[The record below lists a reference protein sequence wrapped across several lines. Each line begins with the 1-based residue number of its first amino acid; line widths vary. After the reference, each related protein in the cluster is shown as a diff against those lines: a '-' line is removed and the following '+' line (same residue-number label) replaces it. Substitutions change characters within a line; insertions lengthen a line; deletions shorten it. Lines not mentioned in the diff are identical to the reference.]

1 MGVEF
6 RLVKTKTG
14 MAYDLGKA
22 AMRPPVDDWETRIKG
37 LSPMRDALAWQ
48 AAMQPSD
55 RAMWLIGSTGPDCEA
70 TVLSKRWTPETLAEV
85 VQTAVLQRD
94 DQTLA
99 RRIADDLLMWA
110 GDDQVVL
117 IPDGLDEDEVLERF
131 GSARRMRIE
140 RTLEDAVSG

>member
-14 MAYDLGKA
+14 KAYDLGKA

-37 LSPMRDALAWQ
+37 LSPLRDTLAWQ

-70 TVLSKRWTPETLAEV
+70 TTLSKRWTPEALAEV
-85 VQTAVLQRD
+85 IQTAVLQQD
-94 DQTLA
+94 DPTLA
-99 RRIADDLLMWA
+99 QRIADDLLTWA

-117 IPDGLDEDEVLERF
+117 IPDELDEEKVLERF
-131 GSARRMRIE
+131 GRPRRMRIE
-140 RTLEDAVSG
+140 RTLEDVVSG

>member
-14 MAYDLGKA
+14 GAYDLGKA

-48 AAMQPSD
+48 EAMQPSD
-55 RAMWLIGSTGPDCEA
+55 RAMWLIGSTGSDCEA
-70 TVLSKRWTPETLAEV
+70 TVLSERWTPEMLTDV
-85 VQTAVLQRD
+85 VQTAVLDKD

-99 RRIADDLLMWA
+99 RRIADDLLAWA

-117 IPDGLDEDEVLERF
+117 IPDALDEKEVLGRF
-131 GSARRMRIE
+131 GRPRRVRIE
-140 RTLEDAVSG
+140 RTLDDVSG